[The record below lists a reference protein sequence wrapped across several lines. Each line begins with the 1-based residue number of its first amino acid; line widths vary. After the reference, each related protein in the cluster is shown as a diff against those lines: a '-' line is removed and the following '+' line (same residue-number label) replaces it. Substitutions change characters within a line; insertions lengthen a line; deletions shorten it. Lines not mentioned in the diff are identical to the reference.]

1 MSQAHQPSSSTER
14 PLRAWQ
20 RSALARYI
28 AAAPQDFLA
37 VATPGAGKT
46 AFALRV
52 AAELLADR
60 VIDAITVVTPTEHLK
75 TQWSLAA
82 ASVGIAIDPD
92 FRNSTGAT
100 SADYR
105 GIAVTYAGVAAHPL
119 LHRARTEGRRT
130 LVVLDEVHHAGDA
143 RSWGEAVREAFDPA
157 ARRLTLTGTPFRS
170 DDNPI
175 PFVDYLPD
183 GDGALRSRADHA
195 YGYAEALADGV
206 VRPVVFL
213 AYSGQSSW
221 RTSAGEEFTARLG
234 EPMTAEQTA
243 RAWRTALDP
252 GGEWIPAVLAAA
264 DRRLTAHRNGG
275 MADAGGLVIASD
287 QTTARAYAAIL
298 ADVTGTPP
306 AVVLSDEP
314 GASARIA
321 RFSGSEERWMV
332 AVRMVSEGVDV
343 PRLAVGVYA
352 TSAST
357 PLFFAQAVGRFVRSR
372 RPGETASVFV
382 PSVPVLLGLAS
393 ELEAQRDHVL
403 GKPHRADEQWD
414 DELLAQAQRT
424 EDEPGEDEKSFTT
437 LSAHAELDQLI
448 YEGTSFSADEE
459 DYLGLPGLL
468 EPEQV
473 RTLLNQRQ
481 KEWMTRRQASGG
493 RRCGPAA
500 TRCGAVGARAD
511 PQAAQGAQHAR
522 LAAQPP
528 HEEAARGDPQ
538 RAARAL
544 RRAAHGHGDD
554 RAARGAHRD
563 DPELALAE
571 GPGWPG
577 SRTGRPTNATEGG
590 QPRLGARPRRRVVLA
605 VSGPSGRP
613 PASRGACPRAPW
625 RGARRTAVHRPWG
638 GRPGPLP
645 PHRNGRSGRR
655 GSTVAGSAYRAA
667 WRSPSVRR
675 RTGVRHR

>member
-1 MSQAHQPSSSTER
+1 VSQAQQIAPSSR

-20 RSALARYI
+20 RSALARYL
-28 AAAPQDFLA
+28 ASAPRDFLA

-60 VIDAITVVTPTEHLK
+60 VINAVTVVTPTEHLK
-75 TQWSLAA
+75 HQWSGAA
-82 ASVGIAIDPD
+82 AQVGIAIDPD
-92 FRNSTGAT
+92 FRNSAGGT
-100 SADYR
+100 SSDYT

-119 LHRARTEGRRT
+119 LHRARTENRRM
-130 LVVLDEVHHAGDA
+130 LVILDEVHHAGDA
-143 RSWGEAVREAFDPA
+143 RSWGDAVKEAFDPA
-157 ARRLTLTGTPFRS
+157 TRRLTLTGTPFRS

-183 GDGALRSRADHA
+183 AEGVLRSRADHA

-206 VRPVVFL
+206 VRPVVFM
-213 AYSGQSSW
+213 AYSGVSSW
-221 RTSAGEEFTARLG
+221 RTSAGEEITARLG

-252 GGEWIPAVLAAA
+252 GGEWIPAVLSAA
-264 DRRLTAHRNGG
+264 DKRLTGHRAGG
-275 MADAGGLVIASD
+275 MPDAGGLVIATD

-306 AVVLSDEP
+306 VVVLSDEP
-314 GASARIA
+314 GASDRIA
-321 RFSGSEERWMV
+321 RFSESDDRWMV

-372 RPGETASVFV
+372 RQGETASVFV

-414 DELLAQAQRT
+414 DELLAQAQRQ
-424 EDEPGEDEKSFTT
+424 EDEPGEDEKAFTA
-437 LSAHAELDQLI
+437 LGAEAELDQLI
-448 YEGTSFSADEE
+448 YEGRSFSADEE

-473 RTLLNQRQ
+473 RTLLSQRQ
-481 KEWMTRRQASGG
+481 KEWLNRSQ
-493 RRCGPAA
+493 
-500 TRCGAVGARAD
+500 RA
-511 PQAAQGAQHAR
+511 QAAA
-522 LAAQPP
+522 PP
-528 HEEAARGDPQ
+528 PPPAPPAERPQ
-538 RAARAL
+538 MSVREQLGAL
-544 RRAAHGHGDD
+544 RKELNTLVALQHHRTNKPHGMIHN
-554 RAARGAHRD
+554 
-563 DPELALAE
+563 ELRKLCG
-571 GPGWPG
+571 GP
-577 SRTGRPTNATEGG
+577 PTAMASIEQLEERIATL
-590 QPRLGARPRRRVVLA
+590 R
-605 VSGPSGRP
+605 S
-613 PASRGACPRAPW
+613 W
-625 RGARRTAVHRPWG
+625 R
-638 GRPGPLP
+638 
-645 PHRNGRSGRR
+645 
-655 GSTVAGSAYRAA
+655 
-667 WRSPSVRR
+667 
-675 RTGVRHR
+675 